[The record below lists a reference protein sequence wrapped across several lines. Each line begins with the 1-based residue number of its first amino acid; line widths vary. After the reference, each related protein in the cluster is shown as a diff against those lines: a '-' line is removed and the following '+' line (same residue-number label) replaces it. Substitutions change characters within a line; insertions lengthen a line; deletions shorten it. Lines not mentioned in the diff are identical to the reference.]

1 MLKVESAIMS
11 KPLKQSKRSVRI
23 LGIETSCDET
33 GLALLEFISAEDLE
47 PVQGPKAHQ
56 DQHSPDQSSVKWR
69 ARLLGQALH
78 SQTDMHERYGGVV
91 PELASRD
98 HMVRILP
105 LLEECL
111 DQAGLASQN
120 IDGIAVTQGP
130 GLAGAL
136 WVGTSFAYGLG
147 LALNKP
153 VYPVHHLEGHL
164 LSPLLR
170 WADDSSN
177 SREEAQQARFP
188 FVALLVSGGH
198 SQFLEVTGIGR
209 YRLLGETIDDAAGE
223 AFDKSAQLLGLGYP
237 GGPAVAKL
245 AEKGIAGRFRL
256 PRPLLKRQGLDL
268 SFAGLKT
275 AVLTQVQ
282 KLGGTEALLAPD
294 AKNIQARADL
304 AAEVQAAIVE
314 LLCEKSM
321 VALDLTGHKQLVVS
335 GGVSANIEMRR
346 RLIEA
351 ARSHDACV
359 FFPPPA
365 LCTDNG
371 VMIAWA
377 AGLRLLTSCSAVGR
391 KAGVSRE
398 QAVRPSPSASASLGS
413 SMQVRPRWPLE
424 ELG

>member
-1 MLKVESAIMS
+1 MHV
-11 KPLKQSKRSVRI
+11 

-33 GLALLEFISAEDLE
+33 GLALLELIPGPEEAPE
-47 PVQGPKAHQ
+47 QGCKA
-56 DQHSPDQSSVKWR
+56 K
-69 ARLLGQALH
+69 LLGHALH
-78 SQTDMHERYGGVV
+78 SQTEMHERYGGVV

-105 LLEECL
+105 LLDECL
-111 DQAGLASQN
+111 RQAQLDLRD
-120 IDGIAVTQGP
+120 IDSIGVTQGP

-147 LALNKP
+147 LAIGKP
-153 VYPVHHLEGHL
+153 VHPVHHLEGHL
-164 LSPLLR
+164 LSPLLHLVGETDQ
-170 WADDSSN
+170 ASSDHV
-177 SREEAQQARFP
+177 AQLTPSFP

-198 SQFLEVTGIGR
+198 SQFLEVTGIGK
-209 YRLLGETIDDAAGE
+209 YILLGETVDDAAGE

-245 AEKGIAGRFRL
+245 AEGGVPGRFRL
-256 PRPLLKRQGLDL
+256 PRPLLRKQGLDL

-282 KLGGTEALLAPD
+282 KLGGTQALLKTD
-294 AKNIQARADL
+294 AQTCQTRADL

-321 VALDLTGHKQLVVS
+321 AALDQTGHSQLVVS
-335 GGVSANIEMRR
+335 GGVSANKEMRK
-346 RLIEA
+346 RLFQA
-351 ARSHDACV
+351 AEKRAACV

-377 AGLRLLTSCSAVGR
+377 AGLRLLSGLKRSETDRPARIPGHDVEGR
-391 KAGVSRE
+391 V
-398 QAVRPSPSASASLGS
+398 LG
-413 SMQVRPRWPLE
+413 MQVRPRWPLE
-424 ELG
+424 DLR

>member
-1 MLKVESAIMS
+1 MHV
-11 KPLKQSKRSVRI
+11 

-33 GLALLEFISAEDLE
+33 GLALLELIPGPEEAPE
-47 PVQGPKAHQ
+47 QGCKA
-56 DQHSPDQSSVKWR
+56 K
-69 ARLLGQALH
+69 LLGHALH
-78 SQTDMHERYGGVV
+78 SQTEMHERYGGVV

-105 LLEECL
+105 LLDECL
-111 DQAGLASQN
+111 RQAQFDLRD
-120 IDGIAVTQGP
+120 IDSIGVTQGP

-147 LALNKP
+147 LAIGKP
-153 VYPVHHLEGHL
+153 VHPVHHLEGHL
-164 LSPLLR
+164 LSPLLHLVGETDQ
-170 WADDSSN
+170 ASSDHV
-177 SREEAQQARFP
+177 AQLTPSFP

-198 SQFLEVTGIGR
+198 SQFLEVTGIGE
-209 YRLLGETIDDAAGE
+209 YKLLGETIDDAAGE

-245 AEKGIAGRFRL
+245 AEGGVPGRFRL
-256 PRPLLKRQGLDL
+256 PRPLLRKQGLDL

-282 KLGGTEALLAPD
+282 KLGGTQALLKTD
-294 AKNIQARADL
+294 AQTCQTRADL

-321 VALDLTGHKQLVVS
+321 AALDQTGYSQLVVS
-335 GGVSANIEMRR
+335 GGVSANKEMRK
-346 RLIEA
+346 RLFQA
-351 ARSHDACV
+351 AEERTARV

-377 AGLRLLTSCSAVGR
+377 AGLRLLSGLKRSETDRPARIPGHDVEGR
-391 KAGVSRE
+391 V
-398 QAVRPSPSASASLGS
+398 LG
-413 SMQVRPRWPLE
+413 MQVRPRWPLE
-424 ELG
+424 DLR

>member
-1 MLKVESAIMS
+1 MHV
-11 KPLKQSKRSVRI
+11 

-33 GLALLEFISAEDLE
+33 GLALLELIPGPEEAPE
-47 PVQGPKAHQ
+47 QGCKA
-56 DQHSPDQSSVKWR
+56 K
-69 ARLLGQALH
+69 LLGHALH
-78 SQTDMHERYGGVV
+78 SQTEMHERYGGVV

-105 LLEECL
+105 LLDECL
-111 DQAGLASQN
+111 RQAQFDLRD
-120 IDGIAVTQGP
+120 IDSIGVTQGP

-147 LALNKP
+147 LAIGKP
-153 VYPVHHLEGHL
+153 VHPVHHLEGHL
-164 LSPLLR
+164 LSPLLHLVGETDQ
-170 WADDSSN
+170 ASSDHV
-177 SREEAQQARFP
+177 AQLTPSFP

-198 SQFLEVTGIGR
+198 SQFLEVTGIGE
-209 YRLLGETIDDAAGE
+209 YKLLGETIDDAAGE

-245 AEKGIAGRFRL
+245 AEGGVPGRFRL
-256 PRPLLKRQGLDL
+256 PRPLLRKQGLDL

-282 KLGGTEALLAPD
+282 KLGGTQALLKTD
-294 AKNIQARADL
+294 AQTCQTRADL

-321 VALDLTGHKQLVVS
+321 AALDQTGHSQLVVS
-335 GGVSANIEMRR
+335 GGVSANKEMRK
-346 RLIEA
+346 RLFQAAEKRA
-351 ARSHDACV
+351 ARV

-377 AGLRLLTSCSAVGR
+377 AGLRLLSGLKRSETDRPARTPGHDAAGR
-391 KAGVSRE
+391 V
-398 QAVRPSPSASASLGS
+398 LG
-413 SMQVRPRWPLE
+413 MQVRPRWPLE
-424 ELG
+424 DLR

>member
-1 MLKVESAIMS
+1 MHV
-11 KPLKQSKRSVRI
+11 

-33 GLALLEFISAEDLE
+33 GLALLELLPGPEEAPE
-47 PVQGPKAHQ
+47 QGCKA
-56 DQHSPDQSSVKWR
+56 K
-69 ARLLGQALH
+69 LLGHALH
-78 SQTDMHERYGGVV
+78 SQTEMHERYGGVV

-105 LLEECL
+105 LLDECL
-111 DQAGLASQN
+111 RQAQFDLRD
-120 IDGIAVTQGP
+120 IDSIGVTQGP

-147 LALNKP
+147 LAIGKP
-153 VYPVHHLEGHL
+153 VHPVHHLEGHL
-164 LSPLLR
+164 LSPLLHLVGETDQ
-170 WADDSSN
+170 ASSDHV
-177 SREEAQQARFP
+177 AQLTPSFP

-198 SQFLEVTGIGR
+198 SQFLEVTGIGE
-209 YRLLGETIDDAAGE
+209 YKLLGETIDDAAGE

-245 AEKGIAGRFRL
+245 AEGGVPGRFRL
-256 PRPLLKRQGLDL
+256 PRPLLRKQGLDL

-282 KLGGTEALLAPD
+282 KLGGTQALLKTD
-294 AKNIQARADL
+294 AQTCQTRADL

-321 VALDLTGHKQLVVS
+321 AALDQTGHSQLVVS
-335 GGVSANIEMRR
+335 GGVSANKEMRK
-346 RLIEA
+346 RLFQA
-351 ARSHDACV
+351 AEERTARV

-377 AGLRLLTSCSAVGR
+377 AGLRLLSGLKRSETDRPARIPGHDVEGR
-391 KAGVSRE
+391 V
-398 QAVRPSPSASASLGS
+398 LG
-413 SMQVRPRWPLE
+413 MQVRPRWPLE
-424 ELG
+424 DLR

>member
-1 MLKVESAIMS
+1 MHV
-11 KPLKQSKRSVRI
+11 

-33 GLALLEFISAEDLE
+33 GLALLELIPGPEEAPE
-47 PVQGPKAHQ
+47 QGCKA
-56 DQHSPDQSSVKWR
+56 K
-69 ARLLGQALH
+69 LLGHALH
-78 SQTDMHERYGGVV
+78 SQTEMHERYGGVV

-105 LLEECL
+105 LLDECL
-111 DQAGLASQN
+111 RQAQFDLRD
-120 IDGIAVTQGP
+120 IDSIGVTQGP

-147 LALNKP
+147 LAIGKP
-153 VYPVHHLEGHL
+153 VHPVHHLEGHL
-164 LSPLLR
+164 LSPLLHLVGETDQ
-170 WADDSSN
+170 ASSDHV
-177 SREEAQQARFP
+177 AQLTPSFP

-198 SQFLEVTGIGR
+198 SQFLEVTGIGE
-209 YRLLGETIDDAAGE
+209 YKLLGETIDDAAGE

-237 GGPAVAKL
+237 GGPAVARL
-245 AEKGIAGRFRL
+245 AEGGVPGRFRL
-256 PRPLLKRQGLDL
+256 PRPLLRKQGLDL

-282 KLGGTEALLAPD
+282 KLGGTQALLKTD
-294 AKNIQARADL
+294 AQTCQTRADL

-321 VALDLTGHKQLVVS
+321 AALDQTGHSQLVVS
-335 GGVSANIEMRR
+335 GGVSANNEMRK
-346 RLIEA
+346 RLFQAAEKRA
-351 ARSHDACV
+351 ARV

-377 AGLRLLTSCSAVGR
+377 AGLRLLSGLKRSETDRPARIPGHDVEGR
-391 KAGVSRE
+391 V
-398 QAVRPSPSASASLGS
+398 LG
-413 SMQVRPRWPLE
+413 MQVRPRWPLE
-424 ELG
+424 DLR

>member
-1 MLKVESAIMS
+1 MHV
-11 KPLKQSKRSVRI
+11 

-33 GLALLEFISAEDLE
+33 GLALLELIPGPEEAPE
-47 PVQGPKAHQ
+47 QGCKA
-56 DQHSPDQSSVKWR
+56 K
-69 ARLLGQALH
+69 LLGHALH
-78 SQTDMHERYGGVV
+78 SQTEMHERYGGVV

-105 LLEECL
+105 LLDECL
-111 DQAGLASQN
+111 RQAQFDLRD
-120 IDGIAVTQGP
+120 IDSIGVTQGP

-147 LALNKP
+147 LAIGKP
-153 VYPVHHLEGHL
+153 VHPVHHLEGHL
-164 LSPLLR
+164 LSPLLHFVGETDQ
-170 WADDSSN
+170 ASSDHV
-177 SREEAQQARFP
+177 AQLTPSFP

-198 SQFLEVTGIGR
+198 SQFLEVTGIGK
-209 YRLLGETIDDAAGE
+209 YILLGETIDDAAGE

-245 AEKGIAGRFRL
+245 AEGGVPGRFRL
-256 PRPLLKRQGLDL
+256 PRPLLRKQGLDL

-282 KLGGTEALLAPD
+282 KLGGTQALLKTD
-294 AKNIQARADL
+294 AQTCQTRADL

-321 VALDLTGHKQLVVS
+321 AALDQTGYSQLVVS
-335 GGVSANIEMRR
+335 GGVSANKEMRK
-346 RLIEA
+346 RLFQA
-351 ARSHDACV
+351 AEERTARV

-377 AGLRLLTSCSAVGR
+377 AGLRLLSGLKRSETDRPARTPGHDAAGR
-391 KAGVSRE
+391 V
-398 QAVRPSPSASASLGS
+398 LG
-413 SMQVRPRWPLE
+413 MQVRPRWPLE
-424 ELG
+424 DLR

>member
-1 MLKVESAIMS
+1 MHV
-11 KPLKQSKRSVRI
+11 

-33 GLALLEFISAEDLE
+33 GLALLELIPGPEEAPE
-47 PVQGPKAHQ
+47 QGCKA
-56 DQHSPDQSSVKWR
+56 K
-69 ARLLGQALH
+69 LLGHALH
-78 SQTDMHERYGGVV
+78 SQTEMHERYGGVV

-105 LLEECL
+105 LLDECL
-111 DQAGLASQN
+111 RQAQFDLRD
-120 IDGIAVTQGP
+120 IDSIGVTQGP

-147 LALNKP
+147 LAIGKP
-153 VYPVHHLEGHL
+153 VHPVHHLEGHL
-164 LSPLLR
+164 LSPLLHLVGETDQ
-170 WADDSSN
+170 ASSDHV
-177 SREEAQQARFP
+177 AQLTPSFP

-198 SQFLEVTGIGR
+198 SQFLEVTGIGE
-209 YRLLGETIDDAAGE
+209 YKLLGETIDDAAGE

-245 AEKGIAGRFRL
+245 AEGGVPGRFRL
-256 PRPLLKRQGLDL
+256 PRPLLRKQGLDL

-282 KLGGTEALLAPD
+282 KLGGTQALLKTD
-294 AKNIQARADL
+294 AQTCQTRADL

-321 VALDLTGHKQLVVS
+321 AALDQTGHSQLVVS
-335 GGVSANIEMRR
+335 GGVSANKEMRK
-346 RLIEA
+346 RLFEA
-351 ARSHDACV
+351 AEKRAACV

-377 AGLRLLTSCSAVGR
+377 AGLRLLSGLKRSETDRQARTPGHDAAGR
-391 KAGVSRE
+391 V
-398 QAVRPSPSASASLGS
+398 LG
-413 SMQVRPRWPLE
+413 MQVRPRWPLE
-424 ELG
+424 DLR

>member
-1 MLKVESAIMS
+1 MHV
-11 KPLKQSKRSVRI
+11 

-33 GLALLEFISAEDLE
+33 GLALLELIPGPEEAPE
-47 PVQGPKAHQ
+47 QGCKA
-56 DQHSPDQSSVKWR
+56 K
-69 ARLLGQALH
+69 LLGHALH
-78 SQTDMHERYGGVV
+78 SQTEMHERYGGVV

-105 LLEECL
+105 LLDECL
-111 DQAGLASQN
+111 RQAQFDLRD
-120 IDGIAVTQGP
+120 IDSIGVTQGP

-147 LALNKP
+147 LAIGKP
-153 VYPVHHLEGHL
+153 VHPVHHLEGHL
-164 LSPLLR
+164 LSPLLHLVGETDQ
-170 WADDSSN
+170 ASSDHV
-177 SREEAQQARFP
+177 AQLTPSFP

-198 SQFLEVTGIGR
+198 SQFLEVTGIGE
-209 YRLLGETIDDAAGE
+209 YKLLGETIDDAAGE

-245 AEKGIAGRFRL
+245 AEGGVPGRFRL
-256 PRPLLKRQGLDL
+256 PRPLLRKQGLDL

-282 KLGGTEALLAPD
+282 KLGGTQALLKTD
-294 AKNIQARADL
+294 AQTCQTRADL

-321 VALDLTGHKQLVVS
+321 AALDQTGHSQLVVS
-335 GGVSANIEMRR
+335 GGVSANKEMRK
-346 RLIEA
+346 RLFQAAEKRA
-351 ARSHDACV
+351 ARV

-377 AGLRLLTSCSAVGR
+377 AGLRLLSGQKRSETNRPARTPGHDAAGR
-391 KAGVSRE
+391 V
-398 QAVRPSPSASASLGS
+398 LG
-413 SMQVRPRWPLE
+413 MQVRPRWPLE
-424 ELG
+424 DLR

>member
-1 MLKVESAIMS
+1 MHV
-11 KPLKQSKRSVRI
+11 

-33 GLALLEFISAEDLE
+33 GLALLELIPGPEEAPE
-47 PVQGPKAHQ
+47 QGCKA
-56 DQHSPDQSSVKWR
+56 K
-69 ARLLGQALH
+69 LLGHALH
-78 SQTDMHERYGGVV
+78 SQTEMHERYGGVV

-105 LLEECL
+105 LLDECL
-111 DQAGLASQN
+111 RQAQFDLRD
-120 IDGIAVTQGP
+120 IDSIGVTQGP

-147 LALNKP
+147 LAIGKP
-153 VYPVHHLEGHL
+153 VHPVHHLEGHL
-164 LSPLLR
+164 LSPLLHLVGETDQ
-170 WADDSSN
+170 ASSDHV
-177 SREEAQQARFP
+177 AQLTPSFP

-198 SQFLEVTGIGR
+198 SQFLEVTGIGE
-209 YRLLGETIDDAAGE
+209 YKLLGETIDDAAGE

-237 GGPAVAKL
+237 GGPAVARL
-245 AEKGIAGRFRL
+245 AEGGVPGRFRL
-256 PRPLLKRQGLDL
+256 PRPLLRKQGLDL

-282 KLGGTEALLAPD
+282 KLGGTQALLKTD
-294 AKNIQARADL
+294 AQTCQTRADL

-321 VALDLTGHKQLVVS
+321 AALDQTGHSQLVVS
-335 GGVSANIEMRR
+335 GGVSANKEMRK
-346 RLIEA
+346 RLFQAAEKRA
-351 ARSHDACV
+351 ARV

-377 AGLRLLTSCSAVGR
+377 AGLRLLSGLKRSETDRPARIPGHDVEGR
-391 KAGVSRE
+391 V
-398 QAVRPSPSASASLGS
+398 LG
-413 SMQVRPRWPLE
+413 MQVRPRWPLE
-424 ELG
+424 DLR